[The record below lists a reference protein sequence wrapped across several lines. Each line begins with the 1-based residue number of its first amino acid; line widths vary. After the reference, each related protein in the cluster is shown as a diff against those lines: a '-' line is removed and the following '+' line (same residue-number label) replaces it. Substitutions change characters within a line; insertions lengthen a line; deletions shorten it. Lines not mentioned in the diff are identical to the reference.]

1 MHYVCAIRHL
11 MTMTLR
17 PRLWWPNICSYSDCR
32 DLYYM
37 RVGLVYIIHQG
48 DGYILCELCHK
59 FALAPDYHRL
69 LLGTLLFVGRQG
81 MKPDID
87 IFLWPVHVEV
97 EF

>member
-1 MHYVCAIRHL
+1 MVL
-11 MTMTLR
+11 G
-17 PRLWWPNICSYSDCR
+17 
-32 DLYYM
+32 LYIQMYYR

-59 FALAPDYHRL
+59 FALAPDYHRS
-69 LLGTLLFVGRQG
+69 LLGTLLFEGRQG

-97 EF
+97 EFLRNVQVL